1 MKIYNINCKLVDT
14 DINISDSFRKLVESI
29 ELDENFSSYNNVN
42 EKTKLIDFICSN
54 YEKRFLDTI
63 AVFTDLKKLESFRIT
78 DCWVQKYEN
87 KEHWLHV
94 HGTDNSKLSFVWY
107 VNTSD
112 KSSPIIFHNP
122 GYPYN
127 DFWYKKIYPEKNKFL
142 MFNSYIPHKVAYNTD
157 SDRMA
162 ISGNIHLIWR
172 K

>member
-78 DCWVQKYEN
+78 DCWVQIKNIGYTFM
-87 KEHWLHV
+87 V
-94 HGTDNSKLSFVWY
+94 Q
-107 VNTSD
+107 
-112 KSSPIIFHNP
+112 IIR
-122 GYPYN
+122 
-127 DFWYKKIYPEKNKFL
+127 
-142 MFNSYIPHKVAYNTD
+142 SYLLCG
-157 SDRMA
+157 M
-162 ISGNIHLIWR
+162 
-172 K
+172 